1 MEDIKVSFQQFYEK
15 FINTPLEDRNYN
27 IPIYY
32 NISNDEWKIVN
43 KVVHDFIISIEEVNL
58 WIINVIQYSAI
69 VTVLSRHNK
78 LNTRISLR
86 ENKQHKT
93 GNCIYHIN
101 Y

>member
-15 FINTPLEDRNYN
+15 FINTPLEERNYN
-27 IPIYY
+27 IPINY
-32 NISNDEWKIVN
+32 NISNNEWKIVN

-78 LNTRISLR
+78 LNTRKEPKKKETPPKWIITR
-86 ENKQHKT
+86 K
-93 GNCIYHIN
+93 
-101 Y
+101 